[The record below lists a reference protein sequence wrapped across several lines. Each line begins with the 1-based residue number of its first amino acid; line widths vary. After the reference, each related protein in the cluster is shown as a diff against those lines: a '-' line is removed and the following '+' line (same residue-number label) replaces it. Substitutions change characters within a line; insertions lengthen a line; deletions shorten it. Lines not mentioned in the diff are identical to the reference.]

1 MQYIAHPYW
10 EVDLLPDLSAETTVL
25 RCKAQFARH
34 GIPDR
39 VISDC
44 GCQFAC
50 GAFRTFAKEW
60 SFEHITSSPRHPKA
74 NGKAES
80 AVKIVKNL
88 CRRAAFAGED
98 PWKAILHW
106 RNTPTEGLH
115 CSPAQRLMSRR
126 LRTHL
131 PVADQLLMPR
141 VINEI
146 PDKLCVKRQ
155 MAKLSYD
162 RSAKDLPELNI
173 GQPIRMKP
181 LPGDRTGRWRKG
193 VCLQQVAPGPMLLMW
208 RGQHTVATGSILD
221 LRRESPR
228 CHQGI

>member
-1 MQYIAHPYW
+1 M
-10 EVDLLPDLSAETTVL
+10 LPHLQD
-25 RCKAQFARH
+25 
-34 GIPDR
+34 
-39 VISDC
+39 
-44 GCQFAC
+44 
-50 GAFRTFAKEW
+50 
-60 SFEHITSSPRHPKA
+60 PKA

-80 AVKIVKNL
+80 AVKIVNNL

-106 RNTPTEGLH
+106 RNMPTEGLH

-131 PVADQLLMPR
+131 PVTDQLLMPR

-146 PDKLCVKRQ
+146 PHKLCMKRR

-173 GQPIRMKP
+173 GQPIRTKP

-193 VCLQQVAPGPMLLMW
+193 VCLQQAGP
-208 RGQHTVATGSILD
+208 RSYVVNVEGTTYRRNRVD
-221 LRRESPR
+221 LRPAERVPQLSSGHLEHAPERPGDAHATEEGSASEDSREETGISHGAAPHSP
-228 CHQGI
+228 QTI